1 MASIDFNASSVSHEP
16 LSLPVAKSTT
26 HRHVPGFTA
35 VECGRCDGLT
45 TLRDVEPGF
54 RFVCGGCSSWLQ
66 VSKGGE

>member
-1 MASIDFNASSVSHEP
+1 MASLNFNASSVSQEP

-26 HRHVPGFTA
+26 HSHVLGWTA

-54 RFVCGGCSSWLQ
+54 TFVCGGCSSWLQ
-66 VSKGGE
+66 VSKAGE